1 MKFGGRTIGFMP
13 YTGEGAGLASF
24 CLETLS
30 NGRCAVTDRAYS
42 VDSATVGAV
51 YDRPGKRYQN
61 SSFSANWI
69 CRERAEPV
77 QVSGPAV
84 ESGASPF
91 AVPAKTWRAVE
102 FRAKLG

>member
-1 MKFGGRTIGFMP
+1 MKFEGRTIGFMP
-13 YTGEGAGLASF
+13 YAGEGAGP
-24 CLETLS
+24 
-30 NGRCAVTDRAYS
+30 NGRCAVIDRAYS